1 MRTEFT
7 EEQLRR
13 PEIRLA
19 DGILRTCIHCGFC
32 TATCPTYQVLGD
44 ELDSPRGRIYLI
56 KDMLEADRPADART
70 VKHIDRCLSCLAC
83 TSTCPSG
90 VDYMHLIDLARA
102 HVERT
107 YRRPLMD
114 RLLRRALAAI
124 LPHPGRFRLALL
136 AAKIARPF
144 RRLLPDARLRAML
157 EMAPKS
163 IPPVSRNDD
172 PQVFPA
178 RGERRMRVALLTG
191 CAQRALNT
199 DINDATIRLLRRLG
213 CEVVI
218 ARSMG
223 CCGALVHHMGRE
235 AESQAAALKN
245 IDAWMAE
252 VNGAGLDAIVINT
265 SGCGTTV
272 KDYGHMLRN
281 HPRAAD
287 AAKIAALALDVS
299 ELVARLGLPEAPEG
313 PHRGLR
319 VAYHAACSLQ
329 HGQQIRSEPKALLRR
344 AGFQVVEP
352 RDAHL
357 CCGSA
362 GTYNLLQ
369 PALSA
374 ELRRRK
380 LARLA
385 ETEPQLIAAGNIG
398 CMMQIGSGSSVPIV
412 HTVELLDWASG
423 GPKPRALEGLSAR
436 GPDRP

>member
-7 EEQLRR
+7 EEQLER
-13 PEIRLA
+13 PEIRVA

-56 KDMLEADRPADART
+56 KEMLENDRPADERTAR
-70 VKHIDRCLSCLAC
+70 HIDRCLSCLAC

-107 YRRPLMD
+107 CRRPLMD
-114 RLLRRALAAI
+114 RLLRRVLAFV

-136 AAKIARPF
+136 GAKIARPF

-178 RGERRMRVALLTG
+178 KGERRARVALLTG

-218 ARSMG
+218 ARGMG

-235 AESQAAALKN
+235 EESHESALKN
-245 IDAWMAE
+245 IAAWLAE
-252 VNGAGLDAIVINT
+252 VNGEGLDAIVINT

-272 KDYGHMLRN
+272 KDYGFMLRD

-287 AAKIAALALDVS
+287 AAKVSELAVDVS
-299 ELVARLGLPEAPEG
+299 ELLERLGLPDAPENPG
-313 PHRGLR
+313 KGLR

-329 HGQQIRSEPKALLRR
+329 HGQQIKTAPKALLQR

-369 PALSA
+369 PEISA
-374 ELRRRK
+374 ELKRRK
-380 LARLA
+380 LATLA
-385 ETEPQLIAAGNIG
+385 ETAPQVIAAGNIG
-398 CMMQIGSGSSVPIV
+398 CMMQIGAGSGVPVV
-412 HTVELLDWASG
+412 HTVELLDWATG
-423 GPKPRALEGLSAR
+423 GPEPRALAGALS
-436 GPDRP
+436 